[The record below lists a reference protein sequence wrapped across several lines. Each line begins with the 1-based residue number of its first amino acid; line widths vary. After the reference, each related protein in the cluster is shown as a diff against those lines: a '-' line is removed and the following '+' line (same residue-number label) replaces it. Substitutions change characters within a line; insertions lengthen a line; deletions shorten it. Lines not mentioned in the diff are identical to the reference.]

1 LEAILDRGEDGYEE
15 GSCTRDDGVAEREDG
30 AEDDLQESTD
40 AKERAETE
48 LIWEDEGD
56 GGSRQMSTWL
66 FSGWEKGLHSL
77 IHCHVCVNWMEISIP
92 KMLTE
97 YMYPES

>member
-48 LIWEDEGD
+48 LIWEDELLMTTLAVALLD
-56 GGSRQMSTWL
+56 PYSR
-66 FSGWEKGLHSL
+66 
-77 IHCHVCVNWMEISIP
+77 
-92 KMLTE
+92 
-97 YMYPES
+97 